1 MKILKHDYPLAMP
14 KPNKNKEKNPIS
26 INGQARAAGID
37 PCIVHSRLRYGWT
50 LEEALKTP
58 VMTRAES
65 ASKAGLAS
73 RRSARARKINKSS
86 STEGCQ

>member
-1 MKILKHDYPLAMP
+1 MKILKHDYPVAMP
-14 KPNKNKEKNPIS
+14 KPNKAKENKPLS

-73 RRSARARKINKSS
+73 RRSARARKVNKSS
-86 STEGCQ
+86 AAEASQ